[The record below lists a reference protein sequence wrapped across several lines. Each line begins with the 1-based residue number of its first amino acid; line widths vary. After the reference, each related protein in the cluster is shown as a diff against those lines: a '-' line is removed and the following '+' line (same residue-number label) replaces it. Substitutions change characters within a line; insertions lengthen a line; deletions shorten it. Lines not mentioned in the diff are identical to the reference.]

1 MRRRILSRHHTTKQ
15 RYPNA
20 TSPRGGVTSN
30 QEYGWYGSM
39 GGHVVMSQLFHK
51 PIRKT
56 FATEYVDS
64 YNITHGVNPF
74 HLKSATD
81 RDIGALVGKKM

>member
-1 MRRRILSRHHTTKQ
+1 
-15 RYPNA
+15 
-20 TSPRGGVTSN
+20 
-30 QEYGWYGSM
+30 M
-39 GGHVVMSQLFHK
+39 GQHVVQSQMFHK

-74 HLKSATD
+74 HLKSAAD
-81 RDIGALVGKKM
+81 NDIGKNAKKM

>member
-1 MRRRILSRHHTTKQ
+1 
-15 RYPNA
+15 
-20 TSPRGGVTSN
+20 
-30 QEYGWYGSM
+30 M
-39 GGHVVMSQLFHK
+39 GGHVVMSNLFHK

-74 HLKSATD
+74 HLKSAAE
-81 RDIGALVGKKM
+81 RDIGSLAKGKKM

>member
-1 MRRRILSRHHTTKQ
+1 
-15 RYPNA
+15 
-20 TSPRGGVTSN
+20 
-30 QEYGWYGSM
+30 M
-39 GGHVVMSQLFHK
+39 GQHVVQSNMFHK

-74 HLKSATD
+74 HLKSAANN
-81 RDIGALVGKKM
+81 DIGKDTKKMWSQNDPFEGSYKLIKPISNRYILGLQIYQL

>member
-1 MRRRILSRHHTTKQ
+1 M
-15 RYPNA
+15 
-20 TSPRGGVTSN
+20 
-30 QEYGWYGSM
+30 
-39 GGHVVMSQLFHK
+39 FHK

-74 HLKSATD
+74 HLKSAAD
-81 RDIGALVGKKM
+81 NDIGKNAKKMWWKKEKRDEKKLFKN